1 MIGRLLLAAALA
13 VAFIDGAAAQNC
25 TNVNNLIVC
34 DNGTVGNRFGN
45 TVYWSDGTSS
55 TGVPR
60 TTYVNPQS
68 TPRLGSEPAG
78 PVDQRVD
85 QSVPDAPATTRWPS
99 LGR

>member
-1 MIGRLLLAAALA
+1 MLARLLLATVLVIACSET
-13 VAFIDGAAAQNC
+13 GSAQTC
-25 TNVNNLIVC
+25 TNINNLIVC
-34 DNGTVGNRFGN
+34 DNGTVGNRFGS

-60 TTYVNPQS
+60 TTYVNPRS

-85 QSVPDAPATTRWPS
+85 PSIPDAPSTTRWPS

>member
-1 MIGRLLLAAALA
+1 MKARLCLAMGLA
-13 VAFIDGAAAQNC
+13 VFCIDVGFAQTC

-45 TVYWSDGTSS
+45 SVYWSDGTSS

-60 TTYVNPQS
+60 STFVNPQS
-68 TPRLGSEPAG
+68 TPRLGAEPTG

-85 QSVPDAPATTRWPS
+85 QSAPDTPTTRWPS

>member
-1 MIGRLLLAAALA
+1 MLVRLLLAIGFA
-13 VAFIDGAAAQNC
+13 VAGSTAGSAQTC

-34 DNGTVGNRFGN
+34 DNGTVGNRFGS

-60 TTYVNPQS
+60 TTFVNPQS

-85 QSVPDAPATTRWPS
+85 QSGSDAPSTTRWPS